1 MAFTKRGWLVLAIA
15 VALAALL
22 GRQQFGTHNTPFGQ
36 PALLHL
42 APHSIETLRGD
53 FNKASG
59 DVRLVVLLSPT

>member
-1 MAFTKRGWLVLAIA
+1 MALVKRGWLVLAIA
-15 VALAALL
+15 VALAAAL
-22 GRQQFGTHNTPFGQ
+22 GWQQFGTHHTPLGQ

-53 FNKASG
+53 FNNASG